1 MKKEHMLKNTGQKQH
16 PQKYPEVDPVY
27 RQRPAARSCPI
38 MSEKE
43 RLKKEVAYN
52 TNSGKQ
58 LREEQHDHDT
68 DA

>member
-1 MKKEHMLKNTGQKQH
+1 MLKNTGQKQH

-43 RLKKEVAYN
+43 RLKK
-52 TNSGKQ
+52 
-58 LREEQHDHDT
+58 
-68 DA
+68 